1 MLLDSDRNCN
11 DMSCEFSFEKYSI
24 IYCEHFN
31 LWGKLSL
38 NCGDFLLIYGDV
50 ISWIDAAVFSFSKKD
65 NSF

>member
-1 MLLDSDRNCN
+1 MIVTVTICLV
-11 DMSCEFSFEKYSI
+11 SFRLKNIVLSTVK
-24 IYCEHFN
+24 HFN
-31 LWGKLSL
+31 LWGKIFL